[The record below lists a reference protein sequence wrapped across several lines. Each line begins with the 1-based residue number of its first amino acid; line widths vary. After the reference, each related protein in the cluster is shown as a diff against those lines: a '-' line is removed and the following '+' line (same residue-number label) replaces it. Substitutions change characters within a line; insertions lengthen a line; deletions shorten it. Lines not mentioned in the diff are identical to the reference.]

1 MKTNDFIIRLGDRMR
16 KAEKL
21 RSQKSEQK
29 GASNAWDKG
38 KYIESVVDIEIEN
51 AMSFTN
57 LSHA

>member
-1 MKTNDFIIRLGDRMR
+1 MR

-29 GASNAWDKG
+29 DDSNAWDKG